1 MYIFSGLILSSGIF
15 LIWLNL
21 IQQSLLF

>member
-21 IQQSLLF
+21 IQQS